1 MPGIQTTCGA
11 NMTTTVQYV
20 MDQCKLHTKLQ
31 NYFGVGQISGEPG
44 CGIANRVN
52 QMLLQRR
59 MAWKFNRAE
68 LGPMNQNFMVTQQ
81 GIQDMRFAGASAFVL
96 LNNQGGSGTLPCGGV
111 GIDLAS
117 NPINGGFGGI
127 SISGTTI
134 TVQTLDPHP
143 FTSALVG
150 QAKIFL
156 TGVLN
161 PNFNS
166 TFTYVQLTQTSSW
179 TNGFTLLSVPDNFHF
194 TLQSNNASQLN
205 ALPTGAPGICG
216 LGWLESA
223 SIQDIN
229 STSFPQPVKPIQAV
243 HRLSPE
249 YTTTGD
255 DLMICALI
263 DYNNG
268 VIKFRLSEPMG
279 TYCFQI
285 NCVYQQ
291 RAPKL
296 STAGSIFQWP
306 DDLSYVLVE
315 MALWQASRF
324 AYGLGADETMKFQQ
338 SAQAAL
344 MSALEAEDKE
354 DNVQALTPEFSL
366 MR

>member
-1 MPGIQTTCGA
+1 MPVLQPNIA
-11 NMTTTVQYV
+11 SNMTTTVQYV

-31 NYFGVGQISGEPG
+31 NYFGVGQITGEPG

-59 MAWKFNRAE
+59 MAWKFNRVE
-68 LGPMNQNFMVTQQ
+68 LGPVGGNFMVTQQ

-111 GIDLAS
+111 GIDLS
-117 NPINGGFGGI
+117 SQPINGGTGGVT
-127 SISGTTI
+127 ISGSVI

-143 FTSALVG
+143 FTAANVG
-150 QAKIFL
+150 QTTMYL
-156 TGVLN
+156 SGVAN
-161 PNFNS
+161 SVFNS
-166 TFTYVQLTQTSSW
+166 TFTYNQLTQTSAW
-179 TNGFTLLSVPDNFHF
+179 TNGYVILSVPDNFHF
-194 TLQSNNASQLN
+194 TLQSNNVAQLN
-205 ALPTGAPGICG
+205 QPPTGAPGIG
-216 LGWLESA
+216 NLGWLESA

-229 STSFPQPVKPIQAV
+229 STAFPQPVKPIQAV

-255 DLMICALI
+255 ELMVCALI

-285 NCVYQQ
+285 NGVYQA
-291 RAPKL
+291 RAPIL
-296 STAGSIFQWP
+296 ATAASIFQWP
-306 DDLSYVLVE
+306 SDLSYVLVE

-324 AYGLGADETMKFQQ
+324 AYGLGAEETMKFQQ

>member
-1 MPGIQTTCGA
+1 MPVLLEPAFG

-31 NYFGVGQISGEPG
+31 NYFGVGQITGEPG

-59 MAWKFNRAE
+59 MPWKFNRVE
-68 LGPMNQNFMVTQQ
+68 LGPTDGNFMVTQQ
-81 GIQDMRFAGASAFVL
+81 GIQDMRFAGATAFVL

-111 GIDLAS
+111 GIDLA
-117 NPINGGFGGI
+117 NQPVNGGAGGI
-127 SISGTTI
+127 TIAGSVI

-143 FTSALVG
+143 FTSANVGTTLVY
-150 QAKIFL
+150 L
-156 TGVLN
+156 TGVAN

-166 TFTYVQLTQTSSW
+166 NFSYTQLTQTSAW
-179 TNGFTLLSVPDNFHF
+179 TNGFTLLSVIDKYHF
-194 TLQSNNASQLN
+194 TLQSNNAAQLG
-205 ALPTGAPGICG
+205 AAPTGAPGIG
-216 LGWLESA
+216 NLGWLESA

-229 STSFPQPVKPIQAV
+229 STAFPQPVKPIQAV
-243 HRLSPE
+243 HRISPE

-255 DLMICALI
+255 ELMFCALI

-285 NCVYQQ
+285 NAVYQA

-296 STAGSIFQWP
+296 STAKSIFRWP
-306 DDLSYVLVE
+306 DDLSFVLVE

-324 AYGLGADETMKFQQ
+324 AYGLAAEETMKFQQ
-338 SAQAAL
+338 SAQQAL

-354 DNVQALTPEFSL
+354 DNVQGITPEWSL